1 MTGQSIVVGVDG
13 SPESAA
19 AAAAGWMLAQAM
31 GVDCRLVHVTRD
43 VRSSLEMAG
52 AGVSLDALELAML
65 RRARD
70 EIVTSLG
77 NSVPPS
83 VVQQLLV
90 RPGRVAAVLNDVI
103 TERGA
108 QMLVLGGKHHSAL
121 GRWLG
126 GSTVEE
132 VVRRL
137 NVPLLVTTGEL
148 RRRPRVMVAVD
159 VSYAAKPTIEHAT
172 TFAQLLGGP
181 LHALHVVEPA
191 VTVPEAI
198 LRPAP
203 LDYEAWSRERMERDL
218 WPLLPIPDH
227 HKVIRRGQVAETIA
241 QEAAAWRA
249 DVIVVGS
256 HGKGWVDRLLIGSIT
271 EALLN
276 DLPTAMLVIPVPA
289 PVRRQTA
296 PARVRAAV
304 ALG

>member
-1 MTGQSIVVGVDG
+1 MSGEPIVVGVDG

-43 VRSSLEMAG
+43 VRSSLDMAG

-65 RRARD
+65 RRARN
-70 EIVTSLG
+70 EILTSLG

-83 VVQQLLV
+83 VLQQLLV

-126 GSTVEE
+126 GSTVQE

-148 RRRPRVMVAVD
+148 RSRPRVMVAVD
-159 VSYAAKPTIEHAT
+159 VSYAAKPTIEQAT

-191 VTVPEAI
+191 VTVPDVIFRTE
-198 LRPAP
+198 P
-203 LDYEAWSRERMERDL
+203 LDYAGWARERMERDL

-227 HKVIRRGQVAETIA
+227 HKVIRRGVATATITE
-241 QEAAAWRA
+241 EAAAWRA

-256 HGKGWVDRLLIGSIT
+256 HGKGWIDRLLIGSVT
-271 EALLN
+271 EELLN
-276 DLPTAMLVIPVPA
+276 DLPCAVLVIPVPA
-289 PVRRQTA
+289 PVRREMAT
-296 PARVRAAV
+296 ARVRTAA
-304 ALG
+304 APA

>member
-1 MTGQSIVVGVDG
+1 MDGQPIVVGVDG
-13 SPESAA
+13 APESAA

-52 AGVSLDALELAML
+52 AGVPLDALELAML
-65 RRARD
+65 RRARN
-70 EIVTSLG
+70 EIVASLG

-126 GSTVEE
+126 GSTVQE

-148 RRRPRVMVAVD
+148 RPRPRVMVGVD
-159 VSYAAKPTIEHAT
+159 VSYAAKPTIEQAT

-181 LHALHVVEPA
+181 LHALHVIEPG
-191 VTVPEAI
+191 VTVPEVMF
-198 LRPAP
+198 RTEP
-203 LDYEAWSRERMERDL
+203 LDYAGWSRERMERDL

-227 HKVIRRGQVAETIA
+227 HKVIRRGEATATIT
-241 QEAAAWRA
+241 QEAAVWRA

-256 HGKGWVDRLLIGSIT
+256 HGKRWIDRLLIGSVT
-271 EALLN
+271 EELLN
-276 DLPTAMLVIPVPA
+276 DLPCAVLVIPVPA
-289 PVRRQTA
+289 PVRREMA
-296 PARVRAAV
+296 PARVRTAV
-304 ALG
+304 APA

>member
-1 MTGQSIVVGVDG
+1 MSGQPIVVGVDG

-65 RRARD
+65 RRARN
-70 EIVTSLG
+70 EILTSLG

-83 VVQQLLV
+83 VLQQLLV

-126 GSTVEE
+126 GSTVQE

-148 RRRPRVMVAVD
+148 RPRPRVMVAVD
-159 VSYAAKPTIEHAT
+159 ASYAAKPTIEQAT

-181 LHALHVVEPA
+181 LHALHVIEPA
-191 VTVPEAI
+191 VTVPEVMF
-198 LRPAP
+198 RTEPV
-203 LDYEAWSRERMERDL
+203 DYEGWSRERMERDI
-218 WPLLPIPDH
+218 WPLLPVPDH
-227 HKVIRRGQVAETIA
+227 HKVMRRGEAARTIA
-241 QEAAAWRA
+241 EEAAVWRA

-256 HGKGWVDRLLIGSIT
+256 HGKKWIDRLLIGSVT
-271 EALLN
+271 EELLN
-276 DLPTAMLVIPVPA
+276 DLPAAMLVIPVPA
-289 PVRRQTA
+289 PVRRQMA
-296 PARVRAAV
+296 PARVRTAA